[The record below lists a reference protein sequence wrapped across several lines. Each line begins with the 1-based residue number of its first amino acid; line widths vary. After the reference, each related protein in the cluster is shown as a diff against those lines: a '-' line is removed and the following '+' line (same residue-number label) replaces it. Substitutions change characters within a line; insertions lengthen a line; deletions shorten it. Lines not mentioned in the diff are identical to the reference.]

1 MRGVVM
7 LVSTKGAE
15 KTGVCS
21 GVCSASTA
29 ERRQSGPDRVM
40 ASFGGHA
47 LPGTFFLF
55 FGFWLVV
62 KHTLRH
68 SCRTARTKGR
78 HSDAPF
84 LQRMEYIEGGI
95 QAFASFVG
103 ILVEQFY
110 PGGPIAH
117 LYDAENH
124 SWVKLMNWQHCTMY
138 LFFGISGVSLIVTK
152 RFQLTA
158 LRVNCLTL
166 SLALF
171 MEGFLF
177 YFHLHGRPPLDAH
190 IHTVL
195 LVPVFAGSVST
206 MLEVFIKDNIIL
218 ELFSAGMFIL
228 QGTWFYEIGFVIFPL
243 NGVEWDQNQHTNLMF
258 VTMCFGWHLAA
269 ALLLVAGNSA
279 AVWLILK
286 KFSGRSPN
294 IEIGMRT
301 TSPTGCHKALLEG
314 SDEE

>member
-1 MRGVVM
+1 MFISNVFSSVM
-7 LVSTKGAE
+7 LAF
-15 KTGVCS
+15 
-21 GVCSASTA
+21 
-29 ERRQSGPDRVM
+29 Q
-40 ASFGGHA
+40 GHA
-47 LPGTFFLF
+47 LAGTFFIF

-62 KHTLRH
+62 KYILQHNK
-68 SCRTARTKGR
+68 RTARTKGR
-78 HSDAPF
+78 QNEPLF
-84 LQRMEYIEGGI
+84 LKRMDYIEGGL
-95 QAFASFVG
+95 QTFASFVG

-117 LYDAENH
+117 LYDAEHH

-138 LFFGISGVSLIVTK
+138 LFFGISGVSMISAK
-152 RFQLTA
+152 MFQLTA
-158 LRVNCLTL
+158 LRVDRLTL

-171 MEGFLF
+171 VEGFLF
-177 YFHLHGRPPLDAH
+177 YFHLDGRPPLDAH

-195 LVPVFAGSVST
+195 LVPVFAGSVSF

-218 ELFSAGMFIL
+218 ELFGAAMFIL

-243 NGVEWDQNQHTNLMF
+243 NGVEWDQTQHTNMMF

-269 ALLLVAGNSA
+269 ALFLVASTSA
-279 AVWLILK
+279 AVWFTSK
-286 KFSGRSPN
+286 KFAGGSHN

-301 TSPTGCHKALLEG
+301 TSPTGCQKALLEE